1 MTNADT
7 IYSLKMAIRSLAN
20 RLSIT
25 MGEHLKQDKSTTNQH
40 TYEVVEG
47 SFSEFMGL
55 RRKLVKEMGD
65 SIVTIEIP
73 PMELKEIDQ
82 VLHNLDVA
90 DEKELVEPAQPQH
103 LGQLNLD
110 GSVDRSR
117 CDCPACVES
126 REQTRRDGEVKEAEN
141 RTKWMMQV
149 VQELL
154 RTVQMIAC
162 PAVSPVVVPP
172 ALTVEQWEELKGRA
186 TENRELRRMYTV
198 REDALTAWTFRCAYA
213 NVQNE
218 YFLNGYDEVLQ
229 LMDKTFPDTTIAA
242 EVAREMEEKYGPAP
256 IPVAAETTSPFTSD
270 GNIR

>member
-82 VLHNLDVA
+82 VLSNLDVA
-90 DEKELVEPAQPQH
+90 DEKELVGGAPVFH
-103 LGQLNLD
+103 HSGQLSLD
-110 GSVDRSR
+110 GKV
-117 CDCPACVES
+117 CDCEECRQS
-126 REQTRRDGEVKEAEN
+126 RREGAVKEAED

-149 VQELL
+149 VQELI
-154 RTVQMIAC
+154 RTTQMIAS
-162 PAVSPVVVPP
+162 PAVSPVVVPS

-218 YFLNGYDEVLQ
+218 YFLKGYDEVLQ

-256 IPVAAETTSPFTSD
+256 TPASASSEEL
-270 GNIR
+270 